1 VTQLEHRVR
10 PFSPF
15 WRRQFGASGIG
26 VQAVRG
32 VVDLPRV
39 PAVGERDLCPDG
51 DPAGAAALV
60 LQGDEQGFAR
70 HARGGDLRSVLL
82 SRLTDPRVY
91 RQRVA
96 VALKPTTYTFGG
108 LALRYPVASTR
119 ADLEVVA
126 RLGARAWATLG
137 LGDTDVLLSAVPT
150 GSELGHA
157 FLAAAAQASG
167 VAALFPG
174 DDPAEV
180 ARLSRQVAATV
191 LAVPAAAPDRMVR
204 SLLEQR
210 AALGSVTT
218 VLVVGTREAP
228 EPTATQREVAALL
241 GRPVDVR
248 LLWGPPDGRWMY
260 AQDGDVLVTYPDTEV
275 LEVVDPET
283 GEPATPGAGGEL
295 VLTQLDVAGSAL
307 LRWRTGALLP
317 TGLRRL
323 PRSGGRP
330 SVGIPLPLRAGAL
343 VPGLRLPRDGG
354 PRGVDLRAVAA
365 ALAGRDDLVDW
376 QVRVTR
382 GRGLDQLLVWIAPKD
397 RAAAERTATSVAGGV
412 RAASGVLPTQL
423 VVVEPA
429 ALRVPPPGALLS
441 PRIVDLRP
449 PAGAGAAPAA

>member
-15 WRRQFGASGIG
+15 WQRQLGAAGIG
-26 VQAVRG
+26 AHAVRG
-32 VVDLPRV
+32 VADLPRV

-60 LQGDEQGFAR
+60 LQGDEQGYAR

-91 RQRVA
+91 RQRIG
-96 VALKPTTYTFGG
+96 VALKPTSFTFGG

-126 RLGARAWATLG
+126 RLGARAWRTLG
-137 LGDTDVLLSAVPT
+137 LSDADVLLSGLAT
-150 GSELGHA
+150 GSELGHT
-157 FLAAAAQASG
+157 FLSAAAQAAG
-167 VAALFPG
+167 AAALFPG
-174 DDPAEV
+174 DDPAEL
-180 ARLSRQVAATV
+180 ARLSQQVAATV
-191 LAVPAAAPDRMVR
+191 LAVPAAAPDRAVR
-204 SLLEQR
+204 ALLAHR

-218 VLVVGTREAP
+218 VLVVGTRESP
-228 EPTATQREVAALL
+228 DPQATQREVAALL
-241 GRPVDVR
+241 GRPVEVR

-260 AQDGDVLVTYPDTEV
+260 AQDGNVLVTYPDTEV
-275 LEVVDPET
+275 LEVLDPES
-283 GEPATPGAGGEL
+283 GEPAAPGAGGEL

-317 TGLRRL
+317 VGLRRL
-323 PRSGGRP
+323 PQAG
-330 SVGIPLPLRAGAL
+330 VGIPLPLRAGAL

-382 GRGLDQLLVWIAPKD
+382 ARGVDQLLVAIVPND
-397 RAAAERTATSVAGGV
+397 RAAAERTATSVAGGI

-423 VVVEPA
+423 LVVEPA
-429 ALRVPPPGALLS
+429 ALRVPLPGTLLS
-441 PRIVDLRP
+441 ARIADLRP
-449 PAGAGAAPAA
+449 PDESAAGPIR